1 MWLVGRGLLSGMSSD
16 KFSFSFIG
24 LEFFGVIVITRV
36 CLESFW

>member
-1 MWLVGRGLLSGMSSD
+1 MVGRSRSAIRDASD

-36 CLESFW
+36 CLEIYW